1 MPKLIRNIVGI
12 VYAPETAETR
22 YVRNVEGEFGEGDY
36 FNVLRLY
43 VFQQDYSKVEAPL
56 ENIPKNQTFG
66 LLTNNN
72 RRVIELEVSY

>member
-1 MPKLIRNIVGI
+1 MPKLIRNIVGVI
-12 VYAPETAETR
+12 YAPETAETR

-43 VFQQDYSKVEAPL
+43 VFQQDYSKVETPL
-56 ENIPKNQTFG
+56 ENTPKNQTFG

-72 RRVIELEVSY
+72 RRVIELEISY

>member
-1 MPKLIRNIVGI
+1 MPKLIRNIVGVI
-12 VYAPETAETR
+12 YAPETAETR

-43 VFQQDYSKVEAPL
+43 VFQQDYSKVETPL

>member
-1 MPKLIRNIVGI
+1 MPKLIRNIVGVI
-12 VYAPETAETR
+12 YAPETAETR

>member
-1 MPKLIRNIVGI
+1 MPKLIRNIVGVI
-12 VYAPETAETR
+12 YAPETAETR

-72 RRVIELEVSY
+72 RRVIELEISY

>member
-1 MPKLIRNIVGI
+1 MPNLIRNIVGVI
-12 VYAPETAETR
+12 YAPETAETR

-72 RRVIELEVSY
+72 RRVIELEISY

>member
-1 MPKLIRNIVGI
+1 MPKLIRNIVGVI
-12 VYAPETAETR
+12 YVPETAETR